1 MHRLA
6 QIRFLILHTISFWE
20 AELMKHDRRFSLQD
34 RVAVV
39 TGAASGLGLA
49 ISEVL
54 AEAGAHVV
62 LTDIDGKALDQ
73 AAQAIGQAGGRAEA
87 ITLDVSDRA
96 AVRAMTDDVAGRHG
110 RLDVMVANAG
120 VTAGPGY
127 RTEKGQI
134 NAVDDGQWDSV
145 LRINLTGVFVSI
157 QAAARHMKQ
166 QKSGRIVAIASVAGL
181 KSEVM
186 CGYAY
191 TATKAAVVNLVRQSA
206 MELAGSGVTVNG
218 IAPGPFRTNI
228 AGGRIRRPEV
238 EAEFASM
245 VPLGRIA
252 DPEEIKGLALLL
264 SSPASSFMTGVTIPI
279 DGGIM
284 AQ

>member
-1 MHRLA
+1 MT
-6 QIRFLILHTISFWE
+6 QKTRFAL
-20 AELMKHDRRFSLQD
+20 DGQ
-34 RVAVV
+34 VAMV

-49 ISEVL
+49 IAEVL
-54 AEAGAHVV
+54 AEAGAHVA
-62 LTDIDGKALDQ
+62 LTDIDTGGLER
-73 AAQAIGQAGGRAEA
+73 AAGRIAAAGGSAEA
-87 ITLDVSDRA
+87 ILLDVSDRA
-96 AVRAMTDDVAGRHG
+96 AIRQATDALAARHG
-110 RLDVMVANAG
+110 RLDIMVANAG

-127 RTEKGQI
+127 LTELGQI
-134 NAVDDGQWDSV
+134 NAVDDGQWDRV
-145 LRINLTGVFVSI
+145 LQINLSGV
-157 QAAARHMKQ
+157 
-166 QKSGRIVAIASVAGL
+166 

-206 MELAGSGVTVNG
+206 MELAACNVMVNG

-228 AGGRIRRPEV
+228 ANGRIQQTEV
-238 EAEFASM
+238 AAQFASM

-264 SSPASSFMTGVTIPI
+264 ASPASSFITGVTIPI

-284 AQ
+284 AR